1 MCNGAEMVVIDTAVD
16 ELKVLHEER
25 LFDGFTSLKP
35 NINRLIYKLDPVSWQ
50 CVAFHYLF

>member
-16 ELKVLHEER
+16 EFKVLHEER

-35 NINRLIYKLDPVSWQ
+35 NIKRLIYKLNPVSWQ
-50 CVAFHYLF
+50 CVAFHY